1 MTDAELIE
9 LVEQKTPDELTPD
22 EIECLR
28 ARLAESPELR
38 ELLIGQLQ
46 METYLTAALGR
57 VNITPQQIVARAQK
71 QPETGSAGVLIVLGV
86 LICLPLA
93 TLIGAVVMNTL
104 RDRGSDAI
112 AGKNEQEG
120 KATREGEAPAEP
132 PALLDEPAV
141 APAQSKPRRNKL
153 RDAILA
159 AQGKPPLGDQALP
172 PSDPPRAKKT
182 DTPPVAAPP
191 APLPWQAAL
200 DQAGPLP
207 EFKEVA
213 LRTFDPT
220 KAMPQREDLRIW
232 FEQVPGFNFQ
242 VHRVDTQFGPCGA
255 LEGVARLRAPWPENA
270 VLRLSLENYNRLK
283 LHFYHGDAGV
293 TLIYY
298 EDQNYRWAA
307 YATTREPGKPLPKTW
322 AIAGTDDDRC
332 RRTELR
338 QGGPIDISYV
348 GGELILSR
356 GDIVLTSAPLAGPP
370 REVIVEGRAAF
381 EGIALARATGA
392 PAQLPASPV
401 VLDVTK
407 PTELAWQPSKPDLA
421 KIESLAGGGV
431 RFIADKAKER
441 VHYFAPLA
449 FDSPREVIFELD
461 DLSPGA
467 GVHFVY
473 DGGKAFEV
481 VRFYLDRRSQQL
493 AAQIRGWDDEWQ
505 VELPS
510 PSDRSTGF
518 VGSKCWVKLLYG
530 CGNVRWW
537 LSSDGTHWA
546 QAEMAH
552 DGTQPRPVGIG
563 VQLVA
568 NRPDTHV
575 TLRRLTVRELAGLAA
590 LAPPELRGRAMAVT
604 SVNSLGQWVTEV
616 VAKKPA
622 DVASADWLR
631 ACAVRSLGAGMHRE
645 QAYQIL
651 EALLDNMTSRD
662 LPLEAQLAALNDAA
676 LVSWDLRD
684 SGAMRRGIPRR
695 MWELGLA
702 AADRAAADR
711 DGVPAWSAVRH
722 SFMSVPWFTHLVG
735 PPELE
740 RIVRAESIQRAYD
753 APSADTLNYV
763 RTLKLFQQQRYSPLV
778 DWLAAQ
784 AARDLPNNPGGE
796 GPAKIKDGWRD
807 PLVEELSKETY
818 NTLTEIQA
826 VLESEA
832 WPEAARLITSVDAE
846 AAPGVAPY
854 FHDRMLLA
862 SLPVAVRLALDDFPQ
877 VRTALG
883 DRYGPLAKLRIGQAT
898 AAGDAATV
906 EMATVQFAGTDAAA
920 EAHQWLGDR
929 ALSSGWFER
938 AIAEYR
944 RAIGLT
950 PGLKSQ
956 IEPRI
961 RLAAAMLG
969 RDEGQPV
976 STSVQFNELS
986 MSPAEFEALVAEMRG
1001 RGNVATLPS
1010 AASSP
1015 NARPQVPAAK
1025 HYEAHLRSRLDGPVG
1040 DRPQEEVGERRTNQ
1054 FRVPWADRQIA
1065 TVVLGDVM
1073 YVSNRFQIAAYNLTN
1088 GQRMWQSQ
1096 PPPGPIQRSQEWAMI
1111 AMQPLV
1117 TGNRI
1122 FARHLYGNN
1131 PTLACWEREGGKLL
1145 WSIEAP
1151 SGEFFVSDPVIVQG
1165 QLGALSVQVQTG
1177 QLGLLRWNTIDPE
1190 SGELQS
1196 QADVVRLRNT
1206 WGKRTCCEVLALD
1219 DSLIAV
1225 LGGITLSIDPA
1236 GKPRWV
1242 RKHVTVPAEED
1253 PRWVLQR
1260 FHPPLVA
1267 DDRLYI
1273 AQPGVRSALCLDP
1286 ATGRQIWSVV
1296 LPELLGLVGLSGREG
1311 EAPAEP
1317 RRLIVR
1323 TESDLRALDRA
1334 SGQTVWRTPAS
1345 ELHSFQLVDD
1355 RSLLIAA
1362 RERTPQTSDQWL
1374 TRLTWL
1380 DAATGNAAATCVLP
1394 NLVDADP
1401 RLGPLVSYKDRI
1413 FTFFGRGQHDPNRD
1427 VVELIPT
1434 GDADKP
1440 VPLAVTA
1447 NPWLSRIPPQLTTA
1461 AYQVLPDWRL
1471 LRASDGD
1478 RTGLVPEAHGERDVF
1493 GVRSTGATSIVLA
1506 REIKLPAMD
1515 RPRLRLRFANDAG
1528 QVWKL
1533 AVRLGEQVLK
1543 TEEIKDDTHKDR
1555 WKTIEVDLA
1564 PAAGQSGW
1572 LAVELQSTNGDHTL
1586 WWKGAEVVY

>member
-1 MTDAELIE
+1 MTDAKLIE
-9 LVEQKTPDELTPD
+9 LVEQKTPDELTSE
-22 EIECLR
+22 EIELLR
-28 ARLAESPELR
+28 SRLAESPELR
-38 ELLIGQLQ
+38 ELLVGQLQ

-57 VNITPQQIVARAQK
+57 INLTPQQIVARVQK
-71 QPETGSAGVLIVLGV
+71 EPETGSAGVLIVLGV
-86 LICLPLA
+86 LICLPLV

-104 RDRGSDAI
+104 RDRRNDAG
-112 AGKNEQEG
+112 AVAVNDKDNGKKSPED
-120 KATREGEAPAEP
+120 KTAHVAEAPAEQR
-132 PALLDEPAV
+132 PARP
-141 APAQSKPRRNKL
+141 NKL

-159 AQGKPPLGDQALP
+159 AQGKPPQQPVQPEP
-172 PSDPPRAKKT
+172 PPAKQPDK
-182 DTPPVAAPP
+182 PPVAAAPM
-191 APLPWQAAL
+191 PLPWQAAL

-207 EFKEVA
+207 AFQEVA

-242 VHRVDTQFGPCGA
+242 VHRVDTRFGPCGA
-255 LEGVARLRAPWPENA
+255 LEGVAKLRAPWPENA
-270 VLRLSLENYNRLK
+270 VWRLSLENFNRLK
-283 LHFYHGDAGV
+283 LHFYHGESGV

-338 QGGPIDISYV
+338 QGGPIDVSYAA
-348 GGELILSR
+348 GELILSR

-370 REVIVEGRAAF
+370 TEVLVEGRAAF
-381 EGIALARATGA
+381 EGIALTRATGV
-392 PAQLPASPV
+392 PTLLPASPV
-401 VLDVTK
+401 VLDIAK
-407 PTELAWQPSKPDLA
+407 PAEIAWQSSKPDLA
-421 KIESLAGGGV
+421 KMENLPGGAV
-431 RFIADKAKER
+431 RFVADKAKER

-449 FDSPREVIFELD
+449 FDSPREVILELND
-461 DLSPGA
+461 ISPGA

-473 DGGKAFEV
+473 EEGKAFEV
-481 VRFYLDRRSQQL
+481 IRFYLDRRSQQL

-505 VELPS
+505 ADLPT

-537 LSSDGTHWA
+537 LSSDGAHWA
-546 QAEMAH
+546 QAEMAQ
-552 DGTQPRPVGIG
+552 DGIQPRPTGIG

-575 TLRRLTVRELAGLAA
+575 TLRRITVRELAGLAA
-590 LAPPELRGRAMAVT
+590 LAPSEQRARAIAAT
-604 SVNSLGQWVTEV
+604 KVNSLGQWLTEV

-622 DVASADWLR
+622 DIATPDWLR
-631 ACAVRSLGAGMHRE
+631 ACAVRSLGAGMHRD
-645 QAYQIL
+645 QAYQVL
-651 EALLDNMTSRD
+651 EALLDDMTARN
-662 LPLEAQLAALNDAA
+662 LPLDQQLAALNDAA
-676 LVSWDLRD
+676 VMCWDLRD
-684 SGAMRRGIPRR
+684 NGAMFRGIPRR
-695 MWELGLA
+695 MWELGLG
-702 AADRAAADR
+702 AADR
-711 DGVPAWSAVRH
+711 DGSLAWSAVRH
-722 SFMSVPWFTHLVG
+722 SFMSAPWFTHLVA
-735 PPELE
+735 PTELE
-740 RIVRAESIQRAYD
+740 RVVRGETIQRAY
-753 APSADTLNYV
+753 AGQSADTLNYV
-763 RTLKLFQQQRYSPLV
+763 RTLKLFEQQRYAPLV

-784 AARDLPNNPGGE
+784 AARDQPTNPSGE
-796 GPAKIKDGWRD
+796 GLAKIKDGWRD
-807 PLVEELSKETY
+807 ALVEELSKETY

-854 FHDRMLLA
+854 FKDRMLLA
-862 SLPVAVRLALDDFPQ
+862 SLPVAVRLTLDDFPQ
-877 VRTALG
+877 VRAALG
-883 DRYGPLAKLRIGQAT
+883 DRFGPLAKLRIGQAT
-898 AAGDAATV
+898 AAGDATTV

-938 AIAEYR
+938 AIGEYR
-944 RAIGLT
+944 RATVLL
-950 PGLKSQ
+950 PGLKAQ

-976 STSVQFNELS
+976 TASVQFNELS
-986 MSPAEFEALVAEMRG
+986 MSPAEFEGLVTEMRG
-1001 RGNVATLPS
+1001 RGNVATLSPAGSS
-1010 AASSP
+1010 AMK
-1015 NARPQVPAAK
+1015 QLTVPAAK
-1025 HYEAHLRSRLDGPVG
+1025 RYDAQLRSRLDGPVG
-1040 DRPQEEVGERRTNQ
+1040 DRPQEEVGDRRTNQ
-1054 FRVPWADRQIA
+1054 FRVPWADRQLA
-1065 TVVLGDVM
+1065 TVVVGDVM

-1096 PPPGPIQRSQEWAMI
+1096 PPAGPIQRSQEWAMI

-1122 FARHLYGNN
+1122 FARQLYGNN
-1131 PTLACWEREGGKLL
+1131 PTLACWERDGGKLL
-1145 WSIEAP
+1145 WSVEAP
-1151 SGEFFVSDPVIVQG
+1151 SGEFFVSDPVVVQG
-1165 QLGALSVQVQTG
+1165 QLGALSVQIQTG

-1196 QADVVRLRNT
+1196 QADLVRLRNT
-1206 WGKRTCCEVLALD
+1206 WGKRTCCEVVALD
-1219 DSLIAV
+1219 DSLVAV
-1225 LGGITLSIDPA
+1225 LGGITLSIDAA
-1236 GKPRWV
+1236 GKLRWV
-1242 RKHVTVPAEED
+1242 RKHVTVPTEED
-1253 PRWVLQR
+1253 ARWVLQR
-1260 FHPPLVA
+1260 FHRPLVA
-1267 DDRLYI
+1267 DGKLYV
-1273 AQPGVRSALCLDP
+1273 AQPGVRTVDCLDP
-1286 ATGRQIWSVV
+1286 TTGRQLWSVV
-1296 LPELLGLVGLSGREG
+1296 LPEVLGLVGNS
-1311 EAPAEP
+1311 AD
-1317 RRLIVR
+1317 RLIVR
-1323 TESDLRALDRA
+1323 TETDLRALDRA
-1334 SGQTVWRTPAS
+1334 TGQTLWRTPAS

-1355 RSLLIAA
+1355 QSLLIAA
-1362 RERTPQTSDQWL
+1362 RERTPQSNDQWL
-1374 TRLTWL
+1374 TRLTWV
-1380 DAATGNAAATCVLP
+1380 DAATGNATATCVLP

-1401 RLGPLVSYKDRI
+1401 RLGPLVAYKDRI

-1427 VVELIPT
+1427 IVEFVPT
-1434 GDADKP
+1434 GDADRP

-1447 NPWLSRIPPQLTTA
+1447 NAWLQRIPAQLTSA
-1461 AYQVLPDWRL
+1461 AYKVLPDWRL
-1471 LRASDGD
+1471 LRGSDGD
-1478 RTGLVPEAHGERDVF
+1478 RTALVPEAHGEKDVF

-1515 RPRLRLRFANDAG
+1515 RPRLRLRFANDPG

-1543 TEEIKDDTHKDR
+1543 AEEIKDETHKDR

-1572 LAVELQSTNGDHTL
+1572 LAVELQSANGDHTL